1 MRRTTPEEQQ
11 RLRMTHCEEDVKDHS
26 GRTKAPE
33 EDAKEDVKEE
43 ENEEEAEEVLSV
55 KDEVISVKEEEA
67 EEVLS
72 VKEEEEEEISVK
84 EEGGRSSSVVERR
97 MAKFLRYDA
106 FVDNLL
112 DKEDWIQLDDSVL
125 LCRLRVS
132 WQDVVEVVRTSIKR
146 GQPRF
151 EMTIS
156 GRCTWL
162 RATRCSFYRQR
173 SLERAGLT

>member
-1 MRRTTPEEQQ
+1 MRRTTPEEQK
-11 RLRMTHCEEDVKDHS
+11 RLRMTYCEEDVKGHS

-72 VKEEEEEEISVK
+72 VKEDEEEEEDK
-84 EEGGRSSSVVERR
+84 PSVVERR

-156 GRCTWL
+156 GRRTWL